1 MRRIVAASLTVL
13 ACIVGSGA
21 QAADLVLY
29 FKRGLLLSSEPPARS
44 SPGDEGT
51 ATLVRRHGARLA
63 SFVSAPL
70 LADIAA
76 QEVSASL
83 FLVARRTP
91 LEACAVL
98 TVTLLRVD
106 AADRAEP
113 VATASFPTSIARRR
127 LATEPLR
134 VVLPVGGLVARVGE
148 RVGLD
153 VSVTNECDGPRTVS
167 LLYDA
172 IDAPSALGFSALPVV
187 GPTSTSTT
195 TTTLPPTGPAGC
207 EEQGQLAV
215 SQRLLCR
222 LDTIAALLRAQPAP
236 ALGGLRLRRRL
247 FLRLERAQA
256 LVAAAAPAG
265 PRGAL
270 AARTVRAT
278 RHFDRLV
285 RRAERAGRID
295 SALAA
300 DLRRLV
306 GEVVEEL
313 KALRTAGR

>member
-13 ACIVGSGA
+13 ACVVGSNA

-29 FKRGLLLSSEPPARS
+29 LKRGLLLSSEPPARS

-127 LATEPLR
+127 VATEPLR
-134 VVLPVGGLVARVGE
+134 AVLPVGGLVARTGE

-172 IDAPSALGFSALPVV
+172 IEAPSALRFSALPAV
-187 GPTSTSTT
+187 GPTSTTT
-195 TTTLPPTGPAGC
+195 TTTLPPTGPGGC
-207 EEQGQLAV
+207 EQQEQQTV

-222 LDTIAALLRAQPAP
+222 LDTIAALLRAQPVP

-247 FLRLERAQA
+247 FLRLERARA

-265 PRGAL
+265 PRPGL
-270 AARTVRAT
+270 AARTLRAA
-278 RHFDRLV
+278 RAFDRLV
-285 RRAERAGRID
+285 LRGERAGRID

-300 DLRRLV
+300 DLRSLV
-306 GEVVEEL
+306 GEAVEEL
-313 KALRTAGR
+313 KALRTASR